1 MRECN
6 ICNEVFTNNRTYS
19 NHVRWKHTPIV
30 KIKCEFCSES
40 FTNNSITRHRKYC
53 KSNPT
58 SNKLKKCKSCGV
70 DFYSNYNQF
79 CSQTCSAKYNNTGRV
94 HSVESK
100 QKTSKSIKVKWVEG
114 AYKNV
119 FKNVD
124 YATLPRFTSKPE
136 KAIFNFFKEA
146 YPEDGWTCGGGLKLE
161 DGVYLS
167 RDMYSDKL
175 KICFEYDGI
184 WHFKDI
190 YGQLERKQY
199 KDKLLNK
206 WCKVNNYKLIRLD
219 EECFINP
226 EQVANIVYNS
236 TIEDIT
242 LIGNRYSYLNN

>member
-1 MRECN
+1 MRECS
-6 ICNEVFTNNRTYS
+6 ICKEVFTNNRTYS
-19 NHVRWKHTPIV
+19 NHVRWKHTLIV

-70 DFYSNYNQF
+70 NFYSNYNQF
-79 CSQTCSAKYNNTGRV
+79 CSQTCSATHNNTGRV

-100 QKTSKSIKVKWVEG
+100 QKRSEAAKIKWLEG
-114 AYKNV
+114 AYSHID
-119 FKNVD
+119 FSLSP
-124 YATLPRFTSKPE
+124 YFTSKPE
-136 KAIFNFFKEA
+136 KEILNFFKA
-146 YPEDGWTCGGGLKLE
+146 TYPEDRWTSGGGLKLA

-190 YGQLERKQY
+190 HGQLERKQY
-199 KDKLLNK
+199 KDKLLTK
-206 WCKVNNYKLIRLD
+206 WCIENNYKLIRLD
-219 EECFINP
+219 EKHFINP
-226 EQVANIVYNS
+226 EQVANIVYDS
-236 TIEDIT
+236 TIEHIT
-242 LIGNRYSYLNN
+242 LIGDRYNYLNN